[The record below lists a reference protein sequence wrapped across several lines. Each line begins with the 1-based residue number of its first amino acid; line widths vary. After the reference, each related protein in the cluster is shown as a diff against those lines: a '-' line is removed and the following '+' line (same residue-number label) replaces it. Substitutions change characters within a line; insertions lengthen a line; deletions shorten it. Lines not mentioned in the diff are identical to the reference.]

1 LQGTILSHLT
11 CNGKQASNVITH
23 EGQTCAS
30 SPLMCHHRYYLS
42 FPLTLASLQWWQV
55 LDVVVVDEVVDDDG
69 DVGAICDGGGWACEG
84 DG

>member
-1 LQGTILSHLT
+1 
-11 CNGKQASNVITH
+11 
-23 EGQTCAS
+23 
-30 SPLMCHHRYYLS
+30 MCHHRYYLS